1 MPKNIKFIDL
11 FAGIGGFH
19 LAFHKL
25 GAECVFASEIDPI
38 AREVYENNFSK
49 ISPEIFPDFFN
60 KDIYNQDTKDIP
72 EFDILCGGFPCQPF
86 SQIGQRRGF
95 KENYQGRGNL
105 FFEIARIIE
114 DKKPRA
120 FFLENVQHIM
130 NHDEGKTF
138 NVIQETVRDLGYSF
152 YYKKIRACDFG
163 LPQLRP
169 RTFMVGFRDEKQT
182 EEFFSFPEPVPLKKT
197 MSDIF
202 DGECSREI
210 GFTLRL
216 GGMGS
221 NIDDRRNWDSYLV
234 DGEVVK
240 LQTSQAKEMQGFPKK
255 FKLPD
260 SRSKSLKLLGN
271 SVAVNAVH
279 AVGKQIINYIDNKDS
294 FKKGFQTKIF

>member
-72 EFDILCGGFPCQPF
+72 EFDVLCGGFPCQPF

-105 FFEIARIIE
+105 FFEITRIIE

>member
-1 MPKNIKFIDL
+1 MSKNIKFIDL

-105 FFEIARIIE
+105 FFEITRIIE

>member
-105 FFEIARIIE
+105 FFEITRIIE

>member
-1 MPKNIKFIDL
+1 M
-11 FAGIGGFH
+11 
-19 LAFHKL
+19 
-25 GAECVFASEIDPI
+25 
-38 AREVYENNFSK
+38 
-49 ISPEIFPDFFN
+49 FN
-60 KDIYNQDTKDIP
+60 
-72 EFDILCGGFPCQPF
+72 G
-86 SQIGQRRGF
+86 S
-95 KENYQGRGNL
+95 NYC
-105 FFEIARIIE
+105 
-114 DKKPRA
+114 
-120 FFLENVQHIM
+120 
-130 NHDEGKTF
+130 
-138 NVIQETVRDLGYSF
+138 YSF